1 MHIGIKGISTAVLTA
16 AVLTTAACSSSGSI
30 GASSGASGGPGSVFG
45 KTSSSAPTGAE
56 SGAPSSASTGSSS
69 GAPSSAATGGSG
81 GTLTTDQI
89 KQILLTDK
97 DAPGY
102 TYDASADSTTTT
114 DTSATVTTGGAACQ
128 TFVDAQNGL
137 STKYGTTAEVDRELK
152 KTADGHV
159 IEDSTMAFP
168 APDKAAAV
176 ITDLTAGLANCKSLT
191 MNQSGSTTTM
201 QLSPIPQL
209 IKDGQVGYVDSL
221 TISGKTVLMA
231 ADVVHVGTGLSL
243 VALIGPMTS
252 DNAILQQMG
261 STLGHLSDLQV
272 GRLKTAQGIS

>member
-16 AVLTTAACSSSGSI
+16 AVLTTAACSSSGLI
-30 GASSGASGGPGSVFG
+30 GASAGGSGGPGSVFG
-45 KTSSSAPTGAE
+45 KTSSAPTGAQ
-56 SGAPSSASTGSSS
+56 SGAPSSVATGSSS

-81 GTLTTDQI
+81 GTLTADQI

-114 DTSATVTTGGAACQ
+114 DTSGAVTAGGAACQ

-137 STKYGTTAEVDRELK
+137 TTKYGTTAEVDRELK

-201 QLSPIPQL
+201 ALSPIPQL

-252 DNAILQQMG
+252 DNTILQQMG